1 MGTEDTYQVMASI
14 RELSTGRVML
24 LEPEH
29 LIGRAPSSAL
39 YLDKRYASVLHAAL
53 RWTGDRWE
61 IRDLGS
67 RNGTF
72 LDGTRLRAGEERT
85 IAVGSTL
92 SFGRPEETWEVLDV
106 SAPQVMAVPVDGGVP
121 VVLEGDLLALPSAD
135 NPEATIFRSAEGT
148 WTLEH
153 LNDST
158 TPIANLQTFEVAG
171 RIWRFCCDE
180 NIGTTLQPDTAAWL
194 AVRHLQLTFA
204 VSRDEEHVELQITC
218 GGKTWNLGSRAHN
231 YLLLTLAR
239 QRIADAA
246 EGLPDTSRGWIYQED
261 LAHDP
266 SMAPPQL
273 NIGVFRIRQQLAALG
288 IPDAPGIV
296 ERRPR
301 THQLRIGTGHLS
313 IAQL

>member
-1 MGTEDTYQVMASI
+1 MIMASI
-14 RELSTGRVML
+14 RELSTGRTLL

-39 YLDKRYASVLHAAL
+39 HLEQRYASVLHAAL
-53 RWTGDRWE
+53 RWTGERWE
-61 IRDLGS
+61 LRDLGS

-72 LDGTRLRAGEERT
+72 VDGIRLKAGEAREVV
-85 IAVGSTL
+85 VGSKL
-92 SFGRPEETWEVLDV
+92 SFGRPEEVWEVLDV
-106 SAPQVMAVPVDGGVP
+106 SAPRVMAVPVDGGDP
-121 VVLEGDLLALPSAD
+121 VVLDRDLLALPSTD
-135 NPEATIFRSAEGT
+135 NPQATIFRSADGT

-153 LNDST
+153 LDDST

-180 NIGTTLQPDTAAWL
+180 NIGATWQPDSGAWV

-218 GGKTWNLGSRAHN
+218 AGKTWDLGSRTHN

-239 QRIADAA
+239 RRLADAA
-246 EGLPDTSRGWIYQED
+246 DGLPETSRGWIYQED

-266 SMAPPQL
+266 SMAAPQL
-273 NIGVFRIRQQLAALG
+273 NIGVFRIRQQLAGLG
-288 IPDAPGIV
+288 IADAAGII

-301 THQLRIGTGHLS
+301 THQLRIGTGHIR